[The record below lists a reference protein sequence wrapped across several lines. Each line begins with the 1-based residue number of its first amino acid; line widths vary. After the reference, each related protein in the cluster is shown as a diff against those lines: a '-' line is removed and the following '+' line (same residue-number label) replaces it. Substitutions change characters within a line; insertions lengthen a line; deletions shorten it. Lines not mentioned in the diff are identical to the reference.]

1 MTYQDKYKHMNEIDR
16 KIIES
21 MLDQEEKRKDIAF
34 TLNRSEPTI
43 SKEILKRRTLN
54 NNYLL

>member
-21 MLDQEEKRKDIAF
+21 MLDQDEKRKDIAF
-34 TLNRSEPTI
+34 TLNRSESTI

-54 NNYLL
+54 NN